1 MSRIAMVEDH
11 SRLAALVRQALQA
24 AGIAVDVFATF
35 NEAWAAVQQTDYVA
49 WVIDRGLPDGD
60 GLELVRR
67 MRAAGKLAPCLMLT
81 ARDALHDRVDGLD
94 SGADDYLTK
103 PFPMEELVARV
114 RALMRRPAALVM
126 GLPAH
131 GDLRLD
137 VEAGRLCC
145 GEESVSL
152 APAELQIMRAL
163 LTHAGRPVRRPA
175 LELAAWGLGEAVTP
189 NALDVALHR
198 IRRKMQ
204 AIGSVQHIENIR
216 NYGYAI
222 RDEHATP

>member
-1 MSRIAMVEDH
+1 MVEDH
-11 SRLAALVRQALQA
+11 ERMAVLVQEALQA
-24 AGIAVDVFATF
+24 AGIAVDKFSCLAQAWEAAQQSEFA
-35 NEAWAAVQQTDYVA
+35 A

-67 MRAAGKLAPCLMLT
+67 MRAAGKSTPCLMLT

-114 RALMRRPAALVM
+114 RALMRRPAAMLDS
-126 GLPAH
+126 AATH
-131 GDLRLD
+131 GDLRVELD
-137 VEAGRLCC
+137 TGRLHC
-145 GEESVSL
+145 GAESVSL
-152 APAELQIMRAL
+152 APTELQIVITL
-163 LTHAGRPVRRPA
+163 LRHAGRPVRRQA

-198 IRRKMQ
+198 IRRKLQ
-204 AIGSVQHIENIR
+204 AIGSRQSIENIR
-216 NYGYAI
+216 NYGYALH
-222 RDEHATP
+222 DEDPLP